1 MEVVN
6 MVCFKDHTWS
16 TKSSIMMMT
25 MTPFGFFIDLP
36 IAEYEEPEW
45 FNEQNAL

>member
-1 MEVVN
+1 

-25 MTPFGFFIDLP
+25 MTPFGFYIELP

-45 FNEQNAL
+45 FNEENAL